1 MADFTSEDEMK
12 ELLKSVCPPAVPSPE
27 FKDQLLQDLTHGVEG
42 ATRPRWRQP
51 RVLVP
56 IAATLI
62 SVAIGY
68 GVWLG
73 QVAEA
78 RLLP

>member
-1 MADFTSEDEMK
+1 MANSTSEDEIK
-12 ELLKSVCPPAVPSPE
+12 ELLKSVCPPAAPSPE
-27 FKDQLLQDLTHGVEG
+27 FKDHLLQDLTCSAEG
-42 ATRPRWRQP
+42 TTHPRWRQP

-62 SVAIGY
+62 ALAIGY
-68 GVWLG
+68 GIWLG
-73 QVAEA
+73 QIAEA

>member
-1 MADFTSEDEMK
+1 MANFTSEDEMK
-12 ELLKSVCPPAVPSPE
+12 ELLKLACPPAALSPE
-27 FKDQLLQDLTHGVEG
+27 FKDQLLQDLTRGVEG
-42 ATRPRWRQP
+42 APRPRWRRP

-62 SVAIGY
+62 SIAIGY
-68 GVWLG
+68 GIWLG
-73 QVAEA
+73 QIAEA

>member
-1 MADFTSEDEMK
+1 MANFTSEDEMK
-12 ELLKSVCPPAVPSPE
+12 ELLKSACPPAAPSPE
-27 FKDQLLQDLTHGVEG
+27 FKDQLLQDLTRSVKGT
-42 ATRPRWRQP
+42 TRLRWRQT

-56 IAATLI
+56 IAVTLI

-68 GVWLG
+68 GIWLG
-73 QVAEA
+73 QIAEA

>member
-1 MADFTSEDEMK
+1 MANFTSEDEMK
-12 ELLKSVCPPAVPSPE
+12 ELLKSACPPAVPSSE
-27 FKDQLLQDLTHGVEG
+27 FKYHLLQDLTRGVEDV
-42 ATRPRWRQP
+42 TRPRWRQP

-68 GVWLG
+68 GIWLG

>member
-1 MADFTSEDEMK
+1 MANFTSEDEMK
-12 ELLKSVCPPAVPSPE
+12 ELLKSACQPVAPSPE
-27 FKDQLLQDLTHGVEG
+27 FKDQLLQDLTRGVEDV
-42 ATRPRWRQP
+42 TRPRWRQP

-56 IAATLI
+56 ITATLI

-68 GVWLG
+68 GIWLG

-78 RLLP
+78 RFLP

>member
-1 MADFTSEDEMK
+1 MANFISEDEIK
-12 ELLKSVCPPAVPSPE
+12 ELLKSACPPAAPSPE
-27 FKDQLLQDLTHGVEG
+27 FRDHLLQDLTRGIEG
-42 ATRPRWRQP
+42 ATQPRWRQP

-68 GVWLG
+68 GIWLG

>member
-1 MADFTSEDEMK
+1 MANFTSEDEMK
-12 ELLKSVCPPAVPSPE
+12 ELLKSACPPVAPLPE
-27 FKDQLLQDLTHGVEG
+27 FKDQLLHDLTHGAEG
-42 ATRPRWRQP
+42 ATHPRWKRP

-62 SVAIGY
+62 SVAVGY
-68 GVWLG
+68 GIWLG